1 MRMKLDIKA
10 VDNAELFS
18 DFHCGIP
25 AMDKFIHEG
34 LAMSIKNHY
43 CQAYAV
49 FNGEDLVAMFALSF
63 DSVDLDNDDKEEI
76 STGMSVT
83 GTPDVSPDYEE
94 TFYCKR
100 RYPALDIAYLAVRED
115 MRGQHIGEYLVS
127 QIRKKAKEQRLA
139 GCQFLTVEAY
149 NVPDYSAVGF
159 YDRCGF
165 ANNEIPNPSKDTVR
179 MFQTLYSK

>member
-1 MRMKLDIKA
+1 MKLEIRA
-10 VDNAELFS
+10 VDNSDLFA
-18 DFHCGIP
+18 DFYCGIP

-49 FNGEDLVAMFALSF
+49 FYNEEVIALFALSF
-63 DSVDLDNDDKEEI
+63 DSVDLDIDDKEEI
-76 STGMSVT
+76 SLGISATGR
-83 GTPDVSPDYEE
+83 PDVDVDYEE
-94 TFYCKR
+94 TFYSKR

-115 MRGQHIGEYLVS
+115 MRGQHIGEYIVS
-127 QIRKKAKEQRLA
+127 QIRKKAKEQRFA

-149 NVPDYSAVGF
+149 NVKDYSAVGF
-159 YDRCGF
+159 YNRCGF

>member
-1 MRMKLDIKA
+1 MDLDIKA
-10 VDNAELFS
+10 VDTADLFL

-43 CQAYAV
+43 CQVYAV
-49 FNGEDLVAMFALSF
+49 FCKQEVVAMFALSF
-63 DSVDLDNDDKEEI
+63 DSVDLDSDDKEEI
-76 STGMSVT
+76 STGVSVT
-83 GTPDVSPDYEE
+83 GIPDVSSDYEE

-127 QIRKKAKEQRLA
+127 QIRKKAKEQRFA

-149 NVPDYSAVGF
+149 NTKEYSAVGF
-159 YDRCGF
+159 YDYCGF
-165 ANNEIPNPSKDTVR
+165 ANNEIPNPAKDTVR